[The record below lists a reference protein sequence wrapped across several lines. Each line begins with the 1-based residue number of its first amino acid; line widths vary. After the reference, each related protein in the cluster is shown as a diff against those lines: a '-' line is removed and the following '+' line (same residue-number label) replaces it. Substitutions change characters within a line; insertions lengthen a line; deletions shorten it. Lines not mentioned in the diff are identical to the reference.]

1 MNIENKFVRKVSAI
15 ITLAGDIEKLRAEA
29 IVESLT
35 DWSQS
40 GDLDDLKDWFLT
52 QQGDCSMASTEIPLL
67 ECRGWSFDETLGRF
81 EHDSK
86 EFFYIQGLRVTNTV
100 DREVAGGW
108 DQPIITQVGFNGG
121 ILGLLRTRI
130 NGIPHYLVEAKA
142 EPGNPDKVQI
152 CPTLQATFSNI
163 KQAHGGNRPR
173 FVEFF
178 ENRNGLESDTLFFQ
192 WMSEDGGRLHQKRNK
207 GMLVEV
213 AFSDFPTKLP
223 STFRW
228 VSLYQLKELI
238 KQNSWV
244 SPHIRGVISHL

>member
-1 MNIENKFVRKVSAI
+1 MNIENKFLGQVDSVT
-15 ITLAGDIEKLRAEA
+15 TLAGDIDKLRAES
-29 IVESLT
+29 IVESFT
-35 DWSQS
+35 DWSQT
-40 GDLDDLKDWFLT
+40 GDLDDFKRWFLK
-52 QQGDCSMASTEIPLL
+52 QQRDCSLSYTDIPLL
-67 ECRGWSFDETLGRF
+67 DCKGWRYNETLGRF

-86 EFFYIQGLRVTNTV
+86 EFFYLQGLRITNTIG
-100 DREVAGGW
+100 REVVGGW

-121 ILGLLRTRI
+121 ILGLLRAKI
-130 NGIPHYLVEAKA
+130 NGIPHYLVESKA

-163 KQAHGGNRPR
+163 KQAHGGKRPR

-178 ENRNGLESDTLFFQ
+178 EHRDGSESDTLFCQ

-207 GMLVEV
+207 GILVEV
-213 AFSDFPTKLP
+213 AISEFPTELP
-223 STFRW
+223 ETFRW
-228 VSLYQLKELI
+228 VSLFQLKELI